1 MTENSDQML
10 LLFSSGM
17 ADWEPIIT
25 RICSNL
31 YSCFCQLKTEK
42 TNSNHCFAAKLKDIF
57 LKAGLSLRFK
67 VAELIQQIAGKS
79 NSLEFLLVLFF
90 FFFSFESKRGTHSL
104 SPTEIPDSR
113 LLINDSPV
121 KTFKS
126 CLQATCY
133 MCWWGD
139 IRYSNFKTC
148 HTFFKKKTQTF
159 WAYDLKTIDIKMIK
173 ACTCYAPSKSAKSLK
188 IFHISVS

>member
-31 YSCFCQLKTEK
+31 YSCFCQLKTER

-57 LKAGLSLRFK
+57 LKAGLSLRFQ

-79 NSLEFLLVLFF
+79 NSLKFLLVLFF

-121 KTFKS
+121 KTSKS

-139 IRYSNFKTC
+139 IWYSNFKTC
-148 HTFFKKKTQTF
+148 HTFLKKNTNVLGL
-159 WAYDLKTIDIKMIK
+159 W
-173 ACTCYAPSKSAKSLK
+173 P
-188 IFHISVS
+188 

>member
-25 RICSNL
+25 WICTNL
-31 YSCFCQLKTEK
+31 YSCFCQRKTEK

-57 LKAGLSLRFK
+57 LKAGLSLRFQ

-113 LLINDSPV
+113 LLLNDSPV
-121 KTFKS
+121 KTSKS

-133 MCWWGD
+133 MCWWGY

-148 HTFFKKKTQTF
+148 HMFFKKKHKRFGLMT
-159 WAYDLKTIDIKMIK
+159 LRR
-173 ACTCYAPSKSAKSLK
+173 
-188 IFHISVS
+188 

>member
-57 LKAGLSLRFK
+57 LKAGLSLRFQ
-67 VAELIQQIAGKS
+67 VAELILQIAGKS
-79 NSLEFLLVLFF
+79 NSLEFLLVVFF

-104 SPTEIPDSR
+104 SLTEIPDSR

-121 KTFKS
+121 KTSKS

-148 HTFFKKKTQTF
+148 HTFLKKKHKRFGLMT
-159 WAYDLKTIDIKMIK
+159 LRR
-173 ACTCYAPSKSAKSLK
+173 
-188 IFHISVS
+188 

>member
-17 ADWEPIIT
+17 ADWEPIII

-79 NSLEFLLVLFF
+79 NTLEFLLVLFF
-90 FFFSFESKRGTHSL
+90 FFFSFDSKRGTHSL

-121 KTFKS
+121 KTSKS

-139 IRYSNFKTC
+139 IRS
-148 HTFFKKKTQTF
+148 HVFKKKTQTF

-188 IFHISVS
+188 IFHISMS